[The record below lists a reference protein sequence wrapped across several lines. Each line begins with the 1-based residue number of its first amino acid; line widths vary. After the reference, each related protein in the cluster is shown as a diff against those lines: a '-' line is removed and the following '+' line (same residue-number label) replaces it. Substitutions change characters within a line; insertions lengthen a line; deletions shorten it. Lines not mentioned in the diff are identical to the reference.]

1 MVVLQVTFEFP
12 EYLQKYENHLHTIS
26 ENITMEKRLTT
37 KKDNF
42 HISKMISISGSR
54 HCIT

>member
-26 ENITMEKRLTT
+26 ENITME
-37 KKDNF
+37 
-42 HISKMISISGSR
+42 
-54 HCIT
+54 